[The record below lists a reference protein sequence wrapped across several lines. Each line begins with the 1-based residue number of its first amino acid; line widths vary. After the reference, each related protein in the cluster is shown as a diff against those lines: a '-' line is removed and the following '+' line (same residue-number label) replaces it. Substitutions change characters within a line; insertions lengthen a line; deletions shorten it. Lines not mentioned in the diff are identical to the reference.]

1 MSQIHPTAV
10 IDPTAELGADVQIG
24 PYAVVGAEVRIG
36 DRCEIGAAAQIAG
49 PSALGPENRV
59 FPHACLGLPPQDLK
73 FRGERTT
80 LEIGAGNEFREF
92 CTVHR
97 GTVSGGGRTSIGDHN
112 LFMTYSH
119 VAHDCHVGSHT
130 VFSNCGTLAGHVEVQ
145 DWAVIGA
152 FTAVHQFTRVGAH
165 AYLGGYTRLILDALP
180 FAISVGLRAQCIG
193 LNRIGLQRR
202 SFDDATI
209 ETLEKAL
216 RLVARSP
223 LTKAAEELRQSFWDV
238 PAVRQLVEFAE
249 SSERGFTRTTPRR
262 SAAEAGP
269 DGDE

>member
-1 MSQIHPTAV
+1 M
-10 IDPTAELGADVQIG
+10 
-24 PYAVVGAEVRIG
+24 
-36 DRCEIGAAAQIAG
+36 
-49 PSALGPENRV
+49 
-59 FPHACLGLPPQDLK
+59 PPQDLK
-73 FRGERTT
+73 FRGERTV
-80 LEIGAGNEFREF
+80 LEVGARNEFREF

-97 GTVSGGGRTSIGDHN
+97 GTATGGGRTSIGDQN

-130 VFSNCGTLAGHVEVQ
+130 VFSICGTLAGHVEVQ

-165 AYLGGYTRLILDALP
+165 AYLGGYTRVILDALP
-180 FAISVGLRAQCIG
+180 FAITVGLRAQCIG

-202 SFDDATI
+202 GFDEATV
-209 ETLEKAL
+209 EALEKAL

-223 LTKAAEELRQSFWDV
+223 LAKAAEELRRSAWDV

-262 SAAEAGP
+262 AAADAEA